1 MRTQT
6 YDTVPQATAV
16 PEPRRPRLP
25 FVDGSRGLASLWIVC
40 QHFLPHSTDGPLVK
54 SLWRSNAAV
63 CYFIVLSGFVTHWA
77 ARGTFASSASRL
89 SDAKRWYGRRFGRVL
104 LAVWLAMGVST
115 LLLHAGGHGDL
126 GAAHLARCAL
136 LVEPWRSPNRWC
148 PDGQSW
154 TVAAL
159 APSWLAYPVF
169 YDPFLYERSHLI
181 IVALALAILPSCV
194 ALLFLSGRLD
204 AGAYFNHSPHT
215 ALYLWP
221 PAQMPDFLLGCVSAE
236 LAARSTRTRTAH
248 MADGAFLLIALAVL
262 VVPNPA
268 LDYRAHAEI
277 LFDHGLAPLFA
288 LFLWAAARDA
298 SNGSK
303 AARVFAHATLAS
315 LGTCSFEVYL
325 FQWPVHTIFVGLGLP
340 TTAAENFV
348 AFALVLYA
356 LAALYEHY
364 VERPY
369 VRWLRRRFAA
379 PPRSAS
385 QASLAAF

>member
-1 MRTQT
+1 
-6 YDTVPQATAV
+6 
-16 PEPRRPRLP
+16 
-25 FVDGSRGLASLWIVC
+25 
-40 QHFLPHSTDGPLVK
+40 
-54 SLWRSNAAV
+54 
-63 CYFIVLSGFVTHWA
+63 
-77 ARGTFASSASRL
+77 
-89 SDAKRWYGRRFGRVL
+89 
-104 LAVWLAMGVST
+104 MGVST

-348 AFALVLYA
+348 AFALVA
-356 LAALYEHY
+356 REPPPARWRRSTNTTSSGPTCGGCEDASRRRRGP
-364 VERPY
+364 RPRRRSRRSRSAC
-369 VRWLRRRFAA
+369 VWLRRLCMVRHQRGHGVFSEAA
-379 PPRSAS
+379 ARRPGRH
-385 QASLAAF
+385 